1 MAKTMKTIK
10 FGENGEVYAVNA
22 WAVERSGE
30 LSENGTII
38 NFGGVFDKGLTEI
51 NAVVRGVESAAAD
64 YFYIGING
72 QTTGFITGGYI
83 YNSGINVKL
92 KKVGNLWD
100 VNIYGEQGTI
110 INAVSYVRTLL
121 DSVSE
126 ITEFFIEAYSD
137 AAPFGAGTKYA
148 LEGR

>member
-22 WAVERSGE
+22 WSVERSGE

-38 NFGGVFDKGLTEI
+38 NFGGAFDNGLTEI
-51 NAVVRGVESAAAD
+51 NAVTRGVESAEAD

-72 QTTGFITGGYI
+72 QTTGFITSGYV
-83 YNSGINVKL
+83 YKTGINVKL

-100 VNIYGEQGTI
+100 VNIYCDQGTLG
-110 INAVSYVRTLL
+110 NAVRYVLTLL
-121 DSVSE
+121 DNVSE
-126 ITEFFIEAYSD
+126 ITEFFIEAYSA
-137 AAPFGAGTKYA
+137 AAPFVAGTKYA